1 MKAALKAITQKRLI
15 LVTGKGGVGKTT
27 FTASIALALASR
39 GQRVLAGEV
48 GSDDETSS
56 PLFRLFGKEHG
67 TVDPKQV
74 APNLEGVI
82 LQPSQGHHAFLRDA
96 LPMKMIADAA
106 MKSAAIRRF
115 LSAAPTFPE
124 MGILYRTLELL
135 RMKDGKRQRY
145 DTIVLDLPAT
155 GHALALAQIP
165 ASILKIIQKGPIAD
179 AVREG
184 LAVLT
189 DADQT
194 GGVIVTLPEVLPVS
208 EALELAE
215 GVRKHNI
222 PIAGIVLNR
231 VPEDPFTEREH
242 AVLKPYARERAM
254 ESTMFLLDRIDRAQ
268 ASRRRLIEHSP
279 APCLE
284 ITELAERGRELA
296 SRLGAGLAEEL
307 GAA

>member
-1 MKAALKAITQKRLI
+1 MQAALKAITQKRLI

-27 FTASIALALASR
+27 FAASISLALASR
-39 GQRVLAGEV
+39 GSRVLCGEV

-67 TVDPKQV
+67 TVDPRPI
-74 APNLEGVI
+74 ADRLDAVI
-82 LQPSQGHHAFLRDA
+82 LQPSSGHHAFLRDA
-96 LPMKMIADAA
+96 LPMKVLADAA
-106 MKSAAIRRF
+106 MKSAGIRRF

-135 RMKDGKRQRY
+135 RMKQGKTNRY

-184 LAVLT
+184 LSVLT
-189 DADQT
+189 DAEQT

-208 EALELAE
+208 EALELAD
-215 GVRKHNI
+215 GVRKHHI
-222 PIAGIVLNR
+222 PIAGMVLNR
-231 VPEDPFTEREH
+231 VPMDPFTEREH
-242 AVLKPYARERAM
+242 AALKPYITERELG
-254 ESTMFLLDRIDRAQ
+254 SSKFVLDRIDRAQ
-268 ASRRRLIEHSP
+268 ASRKRLLDHSP

-284 ITELAERGRELA
+284 LNELSSRGRELA
-296 SRLGAGLAEEL
+296 HALGELL
-307 GAA
+307 GAAL